1 MRRCWPRES
10 PIIAFIVFGWM
21 MFTRGI
27 ETNLDRVFEIFR
39 SPVDEADRAL
49 AQGEPGVA

>member
-1 MRRCWPRES
+1 
-10 PIIAFIVFGWM
+10 M

-39 SPVDEADRAL
+39 APVDEPDERRPTPEEA
-49 AQGEPGVA
+49 GVA